1 MRASATRRS
10 ARLTKDALRGIPV
23 ARPLLGNEEA
33 AAVARVLASG
43 WVSQGPE
50 VMAFE
55 HEFAAATGA
64 PHACAVSSCTAAL
77 HMALAALEIGAGD
90 EVVTVSHSFIATT
103 NAVRYVGARPVFV
116 DVDPVNGNI
125 LPEQIERALSTRT
138 KALLVV
144 HQLGMPCDLPA
155 ILAIAGKHKVPV
167 IEDAACAI
175 GSEIRIGDQWQ
186 MIGRPHGLVAC
197 FSFHPR
203 KVVTT
208 GDGGMLT
215 TADAELDARFR
226 LLRQHGMN
234 VSDRARHMAAT
245 VTTEQYEM
253 LGFNYRMTD
262 VQAAI
267 GRVQLQRLSDMIRE
281 RRSQAKRYDDLLAR
295 IPGVGLPQ
303 EPEWARSNW
312 QTYCVRLPE
321 NVDQTAFMQAMLDRG
336 VSTRRGVMCSHR
348 EPAYRDIDWRCAEA
362 TGQSTEIDR
371 SASAQLRNGE
381 MLQDR
386 GVVLPLFPGLTESE
400 QHAIVDLV
408 RDCIEDVTTERGGKT
423 Q

>member
-10 ARLTKDALRGIPV
+10 ARLTDSAIGGMIPI
-23 ARPLLGNEEA
+23 ARPLFGDEEA

-55 HEFAAATGA
+55 QEFAAATGA

-90 EVVTVSHSFIATT
+90 EVITVSHSFIATA
-103 NAVRYVGARPVFV
+103 NAIRYVGALPVFV

-125 LPEQIERALSTRT
+125 LPDQIEAALSTRT

-155 ILAIAGKHKVPV
+155 ILTIAGKHNVPV

-175 GSEIRIGDQWQ
+175 GSQIRIDDQWQ
-186 MIGRPHGLVAC
+186 MIGRPHGLIAC

-215 TADAELDARFR
+215 TSDARLDARFR

-234 VSDRARHMAAT
+234 VSDRARHTTAT
-245 VTTEQYEM
+245 VTNEQYEI
-253 LGFNYRMTD
+253 LGYNYRLTD

-267 GRVQLQRLSDMIRE
+267 GRVQLQRLSAMVQE
-281 RRSQAKRYDDLLAR
+281 RRTQAKRYGDLLAS
-295 IPGVGLPQ
+295 IAGIGLPK
-303 EPEWARSNW
+303 EPDWARSNW
-312 QTYCVRLPE
+312 QTYCIRLPE
-321 NVDQTAFMQAMLDRG
+321 HVDQTAFMQAMLDRG
-336 VSTRRGVMCSHR
+336 VSTRRGVMCTHR
-348 EPAYRDIDWRCAEA
+348 EPAYRDADWRCAGS
-362 TGQSTEIDR
+362 TGQASEKRDTV
-371 SASAQLRNGE
+371 SAQLANGE

-400 QHAIVDLV
+400 QRSIVNLV
-408 RDCIEDVTTERGGKT
+408 RECIDVAN
-423 Q
+423 